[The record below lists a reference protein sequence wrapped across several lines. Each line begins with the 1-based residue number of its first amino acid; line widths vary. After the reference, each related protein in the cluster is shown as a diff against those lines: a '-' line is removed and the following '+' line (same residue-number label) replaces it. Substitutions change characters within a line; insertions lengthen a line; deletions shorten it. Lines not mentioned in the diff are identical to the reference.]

1 MSEIYFLVAVTTAIF
16 ILLNLLFLMQKI
28 YLNLL
33 RQIGGKTLVWI
44 PASIFVPIHEISHL
58 LMAWAC
64 GHKVKSITLF
74 SFNDSGTLGSVEHTY
89 RPSFLSHFTNMAIGL
104 APILGG
110 GVTLYGIIISS
121 NLLFPDPSLFILQ
134 LSGVQVFNIASFL
147 WQIVSNNGSYWQFWM
162 TLYLSV
168 NVVVFSIPS
177 KQDFKGAGVGL
188 IITTSLVLLISSID
202 AGQGAYQFLSMAF
215 QTTVLPVM
223 LTALCV
229 SAIINLILY
238 IIAMIMKWLRG
249 HKRQT

>member
-1 MSEIYFLVAVTTAIF
+1 M
-16 ILLNLLFLMQKI
+16 
-28 YLNLL
+28 
-33 RQIGGKTLVWI
+33 
-44 PASIFVPIHEISHL
+44 
-58 LMAWAC
+58 
-64 GHKVKSITLF
+64 
-74 SFNDSGTLGSVEHTY
+74 
-89 RPSFLSHFTNMAIGL
+89 

-188 IITTSLVLLISSID
+188 IITTSLVLFISSID

-238 IIAMIMKWLRG
+238 IISMIMKWLRG
-249 HKRQT
+249 HKRLA